1 LTIAVSCQ
9 RVKDNMQDFRKLK
22 VWEKSHNLTLEI
34 YKSTESFPTT
44 EIYGLTSQIR
54 RSCVSIP
61 ANIAEGCGRKSDAE
75 FARFLQIAMGSASEL
90 EYHLLLARDLQF
102 LKNSDYKKLDQ
113 GTVEV
118 KQMLATLIKKLKTE
132 N

>member
-1 LTIAVSCQ
+1 
-9 RVKDNMQDFRKLK
+9 MQDFRKLK
-22 VWEKSHNLTLEI
+22 VWEKSHNLALEI
-34 YKSTESFPTT
+34 YKSSESFPGK

-102 LKNSDYKKLDQ
+102 LEDSDYKKLDQ
-113 GTVEV
+113 RTIEI
-118 KQMLATLIKKLKTE
+118 KQMLATLIKKLKAE
-132 N
+132 S